1 MKIAGYLKSSL
12 IDYPDTLASVVY
24 SPKCNFNCGF
34 CHNKDLV
41 YNSDEMM
48 HQDVVLKHLK
58 KRKKILDGV
67 VISGGEPTLQQ
78 NLKPFIKE
86 IKSLGFKVKLDT
98 NGYKPEILESLLKDD
113 LIDYVAMD
121 IKNSPCK
128 YQQTVDKK
136 QFDIKAIEHSIEM
149 IKLASVDYEFRTT
162 WIKEYHDDNDIIGIG
177 SLIEGS
183 KRYVLQQYEFSD
195 KQIKNETFNY
205 YTLEEMSRFQNE
217 FKVQYNVEEV
227 LIRGR
232 F

>member
-136 QFDIKAIEHSIEM
+136 QFDIKAIKHSIEM

>member
-48 HQDVVLKHLK
+48 HQNIVLKHLK
-58 KRKKILDGV
+58 KRSKILDGV

-78 NLKPFIKE
+78 NLKPFIRD
-86 IKSLGFKVKLDT
+86 IKSLGYKVKLDT
-98 NGYKPEILESLLKDD
+98 NGYKPEILENLIKEN
-113 LIDYVAMD
+113 LIDYIAMD

-128 YQQTVDKK
+128 YQQTVDKM
-136 QFDIKAIEHSIEM
+136 QFDIETIKQSIEV
-149 IKLASVDYEFRTT
+149 IKRASVDYEFRTT

-177 SLIEGS
+177 SLIKDS

-195 KQIKNETFNY
+195 KQIRNEAFNY
-205 YTLEEMSRFQNE
+205 YTLDEMSRFQDE

>member
-128 YQQTVDKK
+128 YQQTIDRM
-136 QFDIKAIEHSIEM
+136 QFDIKAIEHSIEL

-162 WIKEYHDDNDIIGIG
+162 WIKEYHDDNDISGIG
-177 SLIEGS
+177 SLIEGA

-195 KQIKNETFNY
+195 KQIQSETFNY

>member
-41 YNSDEMM
+41 YDSDEMI
-48 HQDVVLKHLK
+48 HQSVVLKHLER
-58 KRKKILDGV
+58 RKKILDGV
-67 VISGGEPTLQQ
+67 VITGGEPTLQQ
-78 NLKPFIKE
+78 NLKPFIKA
-86 IKSLGFKVKLDT
+86 IKSLGYKVKLDT
-98 NGYKPEILESLLKDD
+98 NGYKPKILEALIKED

-121 IKNSPCK
+121 IKNSPSK
-128 YQQTVDKK
+128 YQQTVDRT
-136 QFDIKAIEHSIEM
+136 QFDIKAIQHSIKM
-149 IKLASVDYEFRTT
+149 IKQASIEYEFRTT
-162 WIKEYHDDNDIIGIG
+162 WIKEYHDYNDIIGIG
-177 SLIEGS
+177 SLIKDS

-205 YTLEEMSRFQNE
+205 YTLEEMSRFQDE

>member
-48 HQDVVLKHLK
+48 HQNIVLKHLE

-78 NLKPFIKE
+78 NLKPFIRE
-86 IKSLGFKVKLDT
+86 IKSLGYKVKLDT
-98 NGYKPEILESLLKDD
+98 NGYKPEILEDLIKEN

-121 IKNSPCK
+121 IKNSPLK
-128 YQQTVDKK
+128 YQQTIDRM
-136 QFDIKAIEHSIEM
+136 QFDIEM
-149 IKLASVDYEFRTT
+149 IKQSIEVIKRSSINYEFRTT
-162 WIKEYHDDNDIIGIG
+162 WIKEYHDDNDIRGIG
-177 SLIEGS
+177 SLI
-183 KRYVLQQYEFSD
+183 KDAKMYVLQQYEFSE
-195 KQIKNETFNY
+195 KQIKNESYNY
-205 YTLEEMSRFQNE
+205 YTLEEMSRFQDE
-217 FKVQYNVEEV
+217 FRVQHNVEEV

-232 F
+232 Y